1 MNYDELTVYVEPSGD
16 ITVTCMVDDVVY
28 IHGSQTLEDP
38 PEYAAAMCELK
49 ITRDEVLDYLYEKDI
64 DFLYTDWLPEQILKE
79 VVLSFVEWK
88 DKWKVANK

>member
-49 ITRDEVLDYLYEKDI
+49 ITRDEVLDYLHDNDI
-64 DFLYTDWLPEQILKE
+64 TVSDTNFLSPEILKK

-88 DKWKVANK
+88 DQWKVAEK

>member
-1 MNYDELTVYVEPSGD
+1 MNYDELTISVEPSGD

-49 ITRDEVLDYLYEKDI
+49 ITRDEVLDYLYDKDI
-64 DFLYTDWLPEQILKE
+64 NFPYTDWLPKQILKE